1 MRRSFV
7 IGLLMV
13 GVAACGGKGA
23 DTPAPNP
30 DASAADA
37 SPGDLAAQDVADTA
51 ASPDVLGEVNQS
63 DSGTLDVPGTATFET
78 ADPQRVTVMT
88 YNFMCSFCVNKD
100 HDDWEHKWA
109 ARVPWLHDVLVRHDA
124 DLVGLQ
130 EAQGVGD
137 PIPNEIEQL
146 ILPESSYAYYYYHW
160 VPGDPLEFDYPD
172 AAVLWRK
179 ARFDKLATGQFWLS
193 PTPDVAFSSGFAK
206 GGAQFPRVVVWVLL
220 HDKQTNKDFYFAN
233 THFDNNAPSQTLSAP
248 LSLDVFGKMAVKHP
262 VIFVG
267 DFNASPEHEAYK
279 ILTQGVDGK
288 GFHFQNALDLAKT
301 MGFLTNVAPLPDETQ
316 HLEAIDHVFLGGAT
330 FDVTWWVQD
339 FWRYGKLLQAPSD
352 HDGAIVTSVRWQ

>member
-1 MRRSFV
+1 MRRSLA
-7 IGLLMV
+7 IWLALAGLS
-13 GVAACGGKGA
+13 ACGGNGA
-23 DTPAPNP
+23 HAVVASNP
-30 DASAADA
+30 DAAAAAADVT
-37 SPGDLAAQDVADTA
+37 AQDAVADVTARAGDGA
-51 ASPDVLGEVNQS
+51 ASDQS

-88 YNFMCSFCVNKD
+88 YNFMCSFCVNTG
-100 HDDWEHKWA
+100 HDDWDHAWT

-137 PIPNEIEQL
+137 PNPNEIEQL
-146 ILPESSYAYYYYHW
+146 IRPESTYDYYYYHW
-160 VPGDPLEFDYPD
+160 VAGDPLEFDYPD

-179 ARFDKLATGQFWLS
+179 ARFDKLAAGQFWLS

-220 HDKQTNKDFYFAN
+220 HDKKTNKDFYFAN
-233 THFDNNAPSQTLSAP
+233 SHFDNNAPSQTLSAP
-248 LSLDVFGKMAVKHP
+248 LSLDVFGKMAVQHP

-267 DFNASPEHEAYK
+267 DFNSKPATYAYK

-288 GFHFQNALDLAKT
+288 GFHFQNALDLAKIS
-301 MGFLTNVAPLPDETQ
+301 GPLTNVAPLPDEAQ
-316 HLEAIDHVFLGGAT
+316 HLEVIDHVFLGGAT